1 MAIAMVYLLLMQ
13 KKAITNKNLHMKKII
28 FCSLLTAFS
37 AMAFCQST
45 VLPTA
50 PQKGIT
56 VITNATVHNGNG
68 KTIEN
73 ATIVITD
80 GKITAVGNNIPT
92 PANAIVVDAKG
103 KQVYPGLIL
112 PVSNLGLV
120 EISSV
125 RATSDVQE
133 IGDMNP
139 NVRSIVAYNADSKVI
154 NTLRSNGILMA
165 NIVPQGSFLAGS
177 SSVVQLDAWNWEDA
191 AVKTDAGMH
200 FYMPS
205 LMARGRGF
213 GGGGGGGRFGPQQ
226 QSQTDPVKEGL
237 DKIEGL
243 KTFFRE
249 AKAYLS
255 EPNHKETNLKFEAV
269 KGLFDRTQKFYV
281 HANIV
286 KQMLVALDFVKEFN
300 FDVVIVGGSDS
311 WQIADL
317 LKQHN
322 VAVVLQQQHSL
333 PTLDDDDIDQPY
345 KSATA
350 LQKAGVVY
358 SISDDDPQTR
368 GRNIAFNAGTAVAY
382 GLTKEEALQAI
393 TLNAAKIMG
402 VSDKAGSIEVGKDA
416 NIIISEGDILDM
428 GTSKVTE
435 AFIQGRKIDLT
446 DKQKL
451 LNERYEKKYDLKKAK
466 PF

>member
-1 MAIAMVYLLLMQ
+1 
-13 KKAITNKNLHMKKII
+13 MKRII
-28 FCSLLTAFS
+28 LSLSLAGFLIN
-37 AMAFCQST
+37 ADAQET

-50 PQKGIT
+50 PQKGTI
-56 VITNATVHNGNG
+56 VITNATIHTGNG

-73 ATIVITD
+73 ASIVIMD
-80 GKITAVGNNIPT
+80 GKITAVGNNINLPENST
-92 PANAIVVDAKG
+92 KVNAQG
-103 KQVYPGLIL
+103 KHVYPGLIL
-112 PVSNLGLV
+112 PVTNLGLV
-120 EISSV
+120 EVSAV
-125 RATSDVQE
+125 RASSDVRE

-139 NVRSIVAYNADSKVI
+139 NVRAIVAYNTDSKVI

-177 SSVVQLDAWNWEDA
+177 SSVVQLDAWGWEDA

-205 LMARGRGF
+205 LMARRRGYGGF
-213 GGGGGGGRFGPQQ
+213 GESRFGPQQ
-226 QSQTDPVKEGL
+226 QSQSDPVKEGL
-237 DKIEGL
+237 DKIEEL
-243 KTFFRE
+243 KTFFKE
-249 AKAYLS
+249 AKAYLA
-255 EPNHKETNLKFEAV
+255 EPFHKQSNLKFEAV

-300 FDVVIVGGSDS
+300 FDMVIVGGSDS
-311 WQIADL
+311 WQMADL
-317 LKQHN
+317 LKQNN
-322 VAVVLQQQHSL
+322 VAVVLQQSHSL
-333 PTLDDDDIDQPY
+333 PTLEDDDVDQPY
-345 KSATA
+345 KSAAA
-350 LQKAGVVY
+350 LQKAGVLF
-358 SISDDDPQTR
+358 SISDDDAQTR
-368 GRNIAFNAGTAVAY
+368 GRNLAFNAGTAAAY
-382 GLTKEEALQAI
+382 GLSKEEALQAI

-428 GTSKVTE
+428 RTSKVTD

-446 DKQKL
+446 DKHKL
-451 LNERYEKKYDLKKAK
+451 LYDRYNRKYNLTKSK